1 MEEGS
6 IFFDTISPKDRKGGS
21 MRFTVDEYAKAF
33 KMSKEM
39 IQNKLRTKR
48 LNYIIEGGVTY
59 IIVPRSSLDT
69 DKRQELAEPRKP
81 SPPPAPQKTTV
92 GMIIALYQKENQ
104 QLKLKIKEL
113 EAKVDKLVHDKEQ
126 MLIAE
131 RERIEEIYTA
141 KDEQLKNILEVINT
155 KLLLSQENKV
165 HDVDVSASASIPPLY
180 SSGMIEL
187 KRYLKFIGM
196 GSEERKAIK
205 RRFELAYGSDIRII
219 QKEGEFYV
227 DLSKYDYTD
236 FLS

>member
-1 MEEGS
+1 
-6 IFFDTISPKDRKGGS
+6 
-21 MRFTVDEYAKAF
+21 MRFTIDEYAKTF

-59 IIVPRSSLDT
+59 IIVPRSSLDEE
-69 DKRQELAEPRKP
+69 KRVEITQKNDASAASL
-81 SPPPAPQKTTV
+81 SPQNPKTTV
-92 GMIIALYQKENQ
+92 GMIISLYQKENQ

-113 EAKVDKLVHDKEQ
+113 EAKVDRLVNDKEQ

-131 RERIEEIYTA
+131 RQRIEGIYTA

-155 KLLLSQENKV
+155 KLLLSHDNAV
-165 HDVDVSASASIPPLY
+165 HDVDVTARAPETAPIAN
-180 SSGMIEL
+180 GMIEL

-196 GSEERKAIK
+196 NSEERKLVR
-205 RRFELAYGSDIRII
+205 RRFEAAYGSDMRII

-236 FLS
+236 YLS

>member
-1 MEEGS
+1 
-6 IFFDTISPKDRKGGS
+6 
-21 MRFTVDEYAKAF
+21 MRFTVDEYAKTF

-59 IIVPRSSLDT
+59 IIVPRSSLDEE
-69 DKRQELAEPRKP
+69 KRQELAQNIKSVP
-81 SPPPAPQKTTV
+81 SIPAPQKTTV

-113 EAKVDKLVHDKEQ
+113 ESKIDRLVNDKEQ

-141 KDEQLKNILEVINT
+141 KDEQLKNLLEVINT
-155 KLLLSQENKV
+155 KLLLSRDNSIQ
-165 HDVDVSASASIPPLY
+165 DVDITTSPPITPSL
-180 SSGMIEL
+180 SSGIIEL

-205 RRFELAYGSDIRII
+205 RRFELSYGSDVRII

>member
-1 MEEGS
+1 
-6 IFFDTISPKDRKGGS
+6 
-21 MRFTVDEYAKAF
+21 MRFTIDEYAKTF

-39 IQNKLRTKR
+39 IQNRLRTKR

-59 IIVPRSSLDT
+59 IIVPRSSLDEE
-69 DKRQELAEPRKP
+69 KRQEIIQEAKP
-81 SPPPAPQKTTV
+81 ATPPAPQKTTV
-92 GMIIALYQKENQ
+92 GMIISLYQKENQ

-113 EAKVDKLVHDKEQ
+113 EAKVDRLVNDKEQ

-141 KDEQLKNILEVINT
+141 KDEQLKNLLEVINT
-155 KLLLSQENKV
+155 KLLLSQNNSV
-165 HDVDVSASASIPPLY
+165 HDVDITATVPTPTLP
-180 SSGMIEL
+180 SGLIEL

-196 GSEERKAIK
+196 GSDERKAVK
-205 RRFELAYGSDIRII
+205 RRFELAYGSDIRVI

-236 FLS
+236 FL

>member
-1 MEEGS
+1 
-6 IFFDTISPKDRKGGS
+6 
-21 MRFTVDEYAKAF
+21 MRFTVDEYAKTF

-59 IIVPRSSLDT
+59 IIVPRSSLDEE
-69 DKRQELAEPRKP
+69 KRRELSQSVKP
-81 SPPPAPQKTTV
+81 VLSPPAPQKTTV

-113 EAKVDKLVHDKEQ
+113 ENKIDRLVNDKEQ

-141 KDEQLKNILEVINT
+141 KDEQLKNLLDVINT
-155 KLLLSQENKV
+155 KLLLSQESRV
-165 HDVDVSASASIPPLY
+165 HDADISATPAPIAPSL
-180 SSGMIEL
+180 SSGIIEL

-196 GSEERKAIK
+196 NSDERKAVK
-205 RRFELAYGSDIRII
+205 RRFELAYGSDVRII

-236 FLS
+236 FLA

>member
-1 MEEGS
+1 
-6 IFFDTISPKDRKGGS
+6 
-21 MRFTVDEYAKAF
+21 MRFTVDEYAKTF

-59 IIVPRSSLDT
+59 IIVPRSSLDEE
-69 DKRQELAEPRKP
+69 KRQELAQNIKSVP
-81 SPPPAPQKTTV
+81 SIPAPQKTTV

-113 EAKVDKLVHDKEQ
+113 ESKIDRLVNDKEQ

-141 KDEQLKNILEVINT
+141 KDEQLKNLLEVINT
-155 KLLLSQENKV
+155 KLLLSRDNSIQ
-165 HDVDVSASASIPPLY
+165 DVDITASPPITPSL
-180 SSGMIEL
+180 SSGIIEL

-205 RRFELAYGSDIRII
+205 RRFELSYGSDVRII

>member
-1 MEEGS
+1 
-6 IFFDTISPKDRKGGS
+6 
-21 MRFTVDEYAKAF
+21 MRFSVDEYAKTF

-59 IIVPRSSLDT
+59 IIVPRSSLDEE
-69 DKRQELAEPRKP
+69 KRRELSQNPKP
-81 SPPPAPQKTTV
+81 LSPPPAPQKTTV

-104 QLKLKIKEL
+104 QLKIKIKEL
-113 EAKVDKLVHDKEQ
+113 ENKVDRLVNDKEQ

-141 KDEQLKNILEVINT
+141 KDEQLKNLLDVINT
-155 KLLLSQENKV
+155 KLLLSQDNRV
-165 HDVDVSASASIPPLY
+165 HDVDISTTPESIAPAL
-180 SSGMIEL
+180 SSGVIEL

-196 GSEERKAIK
+196 GSDERKAVR

-219 QKEGEFYV
+219 QKEGDFYV

>member
-1 MEEGS
+1 V
-6 IFFDTISPKDRKGGS
+6 
-21 MRFTVDEYAKAF
+21 RFTVDEYAKTF

-59 IIVPRSSLDT
+59 IIVPRSSLDEE
-69 DKRQELAEPRKP
+69 KRQELTQTIKP
-81 SPPPAPQKTTV
+81 SSPAPTPQKTTV

-113 EAKVDKLVHDKEQ
+113 EAKVDRLVNDKEQ

-131 RERIEEIYTA
+131 RERIEDIYTA
-141 KDEQLKNILEVINT
+141 KDEQLKNLLEVINT
-155 KLLLSQENKV
+155 KLLLSQGNTV
-165 HDVDVSASASIPPLY
+165 HDVDISAT
-180 SSGMIEL
+180 SSVAPTLANGVIEL

-196 GSEERKAIK
+196 SSEERKAVK
-205 RRFELAYGSDIRII
+205 RRFELAFGSDVRII

-236 FLS
+236 FL

>member
-1 MEEGS
+1 
-6 IFFDTISPKDRKGGS
+6 
-21 MRFTVDEYAKAF
+21 MRFTVDEYAKTF

-59 IIVPRSSLDT
+59 IIVPRSSLDEE
-69 DKRQELAEPRKP
+69 KRQELSQRSKGL
-81 SPPPAPQKTTV
+81 SPAPAPQKTTV

-113 EAKVDKLVHDKEQ
+113 ENKIDRLVNDKEQ

-141 KDEQLKNILEVINT
+141 KDEQLKNLLEVINT
-155 KLLLSQENKV
+155 KLLLSRDNDI
-165 HDVDVSASASIPPLY
+165 HDVDITSTPQPAAASLSN
-180 SSGMIEL
+180 GTIEL

-196 GSEERKAIK
+196 GSNERKAVK
-205 RRFELAYGSDIRII
+205 RRFELAYGSDIRVI

>member
-1 MEEGS
+1 
-6 IFFDTISPKDRKGGS
+6 
-21 MRFTVDEYAKAF
+21 MRFTVDEYAKTF

-59 IIVPRSSLDT
+59 IIVPRSSLDEE
-69 DKRQELAEPRKP
+69 KRQELAQHAKP
-81 SPPPAPQKTTV
+81 SAAAPAPQKTTV

-104 QLKLKIKEL
+104 HLKLKIKEL
-113 EAKVDKLVHDKEQ
+113 ETKIDRLVNDKEQ

-141 KDEQLKNILEVINT
+141 KDEQLKNLLEVINT
-155 KLLLSQENKV
+155 KLLLSRDNSVQ
-165 HDVDVSASASIPPLY
+165 DVDITASAPVTPSL
-180 SSGMIEL
+180 SSGIIEL

-196 GSEERKAIK
+196 GSDERKAVK